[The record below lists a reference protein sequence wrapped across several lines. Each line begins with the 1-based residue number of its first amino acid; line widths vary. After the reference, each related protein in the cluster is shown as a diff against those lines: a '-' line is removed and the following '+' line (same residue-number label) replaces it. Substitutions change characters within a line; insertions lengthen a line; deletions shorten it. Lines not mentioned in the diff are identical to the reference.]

1 MTDPKQIQRTLPYGG
16 ILHEVVAYGGVL
28 YLGGIVA
35 EDIGQDM
42 YGQAKDVLAQ
52 LVRLIEDHGSD
63 RSRVLQVTVF
73 MKDLGEKPDFNRAWK
88 ECFPALHLPAR
99 AVVGVAD
106 LGDGVRLEMTAMAA
120 LA

>member
-1 MTDPKQIQRTLPYGG
+1 MTDSKHVQRTLPYGD

-42 YGQAKDVLAQ
+42 YGQAKDVLGQ
-52 LVRLIEDHGSD
+52 LIGLIEGHGSD
-63 RSRVLQVTVF
+63 QSRVLQVTVF

-88 ECFPALHLPAR
+88 ECFPARHLPAR

-106 LGDGVRLEMTAMAA
+106 LGDGVKLEMTAVAA
-120 LA
+120 VA

>member
-1 MTDPKQIQRTLPYGG
+1 MTDPKSIQRTLPYGD

-42 YGQAKDVLAQ
+42 YGQARDVLGQ
-52 LVRLIEDHGSD
+52 LIRLLDDHGSD
-63 RSRVLQVTVF
+63 RTRVLQVTIF
-73 MKDLGEKPDFNRAWK
+73 MRHLDEKPDFNRAWK
-88 ECFPALHLPAR
+88 ECFPQVHLPAR

-106 LGDGVRLEMTAMAA
+106 LGEGVKLEMTATAA
-120 LA
+120 RA